1 MSDIYIN
8 ARSGNCPCDT
18 NEGTKFPGMR
28 LMDANEFDTAAFGG
42 MTRKQMV
49 TLILQLQNEIATL
62 REQNA
67 SLRSENAQKH

>member
-1 MSDIYIN
+1 
-8 ARSGNCPCDT
+8 
-18 NEGTKFPGMR
+18 MR
-28 LMDANEFDTAAFGG
+28 IMDANEFETSVFGG

-67 SLRSENAQKH
+67 SLRSENDKKH